1 MSHTWLLPEHI
12 EDVLPPSS
20 WRMERVRRDILD
32 LFWRHGYEFVQPPLL
47 EYLES
52 LLTGTG
58 HDLDLK
64 TFKLVDQLSGR
75 HMGIRADITPQAA
88 RIDAHLMDRKGVNRL
103 CYCGSVLHTL
113 PDGMMG
119 SREPIQIGLELFG
132 HAGLESD
139 LEIQSLMVEA
149 LGLAGV
155 NDILIDLGHVAIFR
169 AIVSHE
175 SALAREGDLFQALQ
189 NKDTQRLADL
199 TADLD
204 RPTAQALCTL
214 PELNGTVAVL
224 ELATKI
230 LPKHPQITA
239 ALQDLRKLGELLEQ
253 RGIKVS
259 YDLAELRGY
268 HYHSGI
274 VFAAYAQGY
283 ADPVAKGGRYDEV
296 GKSFG
301 RARPATGF
309 SIDLRQVLANGVT
322 NANRGIL
329 APYETDAALKRVID
343 DLRRSGERVVVQ
355 LPRAPADAAEFGC
368 NRRLMLE
375 KGAWQVI
382 TI

>member
-12 EDVLPPSS
+12 EDVLPPAS
-20 WRMERVRRDILD
+20 WRMEQVRRDILD

-88 RIDAHLMDRKGVNRL
+88 RIDAHLMNKKGVNRL
-103 CYCGSVLHTL
+103 SYCGSVLHTL

-132 HAGLESD
+132 HPGLESD

-149 LGLAGV
+149 LGLAGID
-155 NDILIDLGHVAIFR
+155 DILVDLGHVAIFR
-169 AIVSHE
+169 ALVSDQRAK
-175 SALAREGDLFQALQ
+175 SIEGVLFQALQ
-189 NKDTQRLADL
+189 NKDTRLLAEL
-199 TADLD
+199 TKDLD
-204 RPTAQALCTL
+204 PATARALCAL
-214 PELNGTVAVL
+214 PELNGDGA
-224 ELATKI
+224 I
-230 LPKHPQITA
+230 LKQAAEKLPADPHIAA
-239 ALQDLRKLGELLEQ
+239 ALDDLQKLSGLLRQ
-253 RGIKVS
+253 RGIKVT

-301 RARPATGF
+301 RARAATGF
-309 SIDLRQVLANGVT
+309 SIDLRQVLANGSPDVAST
-322 NANRGIL
+322 VL
-329 APYETDAALKRVID
+329 APYSADAALQVAID
-343 DLRRSGERVVVQ
+343 TLRQAGERVVIE
-355 LPRAPADAAEFGC
+355 LPGTLADAAELGC
-368 NRRLMLE
+368 NRRLLLE
-375 KGAWQVI
+375 NGRWQVK